1 MLDHDKNVPR
11 PVRSS
16 DVLVIFIG
24 FLMNLVKTL
33 DNFVEDIYELSIY
46 HSNRKTKENAVW
58 QEMTRDIEKLEEETD
73 GR

>member
-1 MLDHDKNVPR
+1 
-11 PVRSS
+11 
-16 DVLVIFIG
+16 
-24 FLMNLVKTL
+24 MNLVKTL